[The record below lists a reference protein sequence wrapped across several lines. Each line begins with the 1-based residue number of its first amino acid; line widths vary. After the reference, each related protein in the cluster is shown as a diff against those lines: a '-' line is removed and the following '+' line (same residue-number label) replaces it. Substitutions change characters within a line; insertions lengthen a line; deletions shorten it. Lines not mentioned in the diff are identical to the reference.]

1 MPTKTASRPTLGY
14 GDYLRFSKLLLDR
27 YGLYF
32 SERRR
37 SELESAL
44 LHAFAASPT
53 ADFNEY
59 YALLVEQA
67 DGGLEMERL
76 VNAVTINETHFFRD
90 AAQFDALASSVLPQ
104 LIERRRMLRTL
115 RIWSAGCSSGEEPY
129 SIAMLLRDMLP
140 DVDAWSITILA
151 TDVNTSSLDRARQG
165 LFGEWAFR
173 EPRSKE
179 MRPRYFHRI
188 GARWELSPEVRRMV
202 TFTRLNLAGS
212 EYPSYAT
219 NTMFMDLILCRN
231 VTIYFNE
238 MITTAVVDR
247 FHEALTDGGW
257 LVVGHSEL
265 SLNVYR
271 RFQIRNFPNTILYQ
285 RDGQDPAQAVTWQ
298 WPPQTTQSLTTPQKA
313 TASATTS
320 VTIPPVA
327 TPAVSPPAPPPAAD
341 VPSLEQARQLVEF
354 GRSEE
359 ARNLLSILTQSPPV
373 NIDVYILLGQTCANL
388 GDLDAAERWCREA
401 LRRNKLALEAYYTL
415 ALVLQHQ
422 ARLSAAI
429 EALKKVVYIDRND
442 VLGHFSL
449 ARLHYQNEQAPAA
462 LKALDNARRLLEAQ
476 ADDAVV
482 ARSGGVTVK
491 RLRDAI
497 NRQQQQ
503 WLSEQGVRSK
513 E

>member
-1 MPTKTASRPTLGY
+1 MQKKTARQTSLGY

-32 SERRR
+32 SDRRR
-37 SELESAL
+37 PELESAIL
-44 LHAFAASPT
+44 RAFAASPT

-59 YALLVEQA
+59 YTLLVEQT

-76 VNAVTINETHFFRD
+76 VNTVTINETYFFRD
-90 AAQFDALASSVLPQ
+90 AAQFDALVSSVLPE

-115 RIWSAGCSSGEEPY
+115 RIWSAGCSSGEEAY

-140 DVDAWSITILA
+140 DVNEWSITILA
-151 TDVNTSSLDRARQG
+151 TDVNTAALDKARQG
-165 LFGEWAFR
+165 LFGNWAFR
-173 EPRSKE
+173 EQRAKE

-188 GARWELSPEVRRMV
+188 GARWELSPEIRRMV
-202 TFTRLNLAGS
+202 TFSRLNLAGS

-238 MITTAVVDR
+238 SITSAVVDR
-247 FHEALTDGGW
+247 FHDTLTDGGW

-265 SLNVYR
+265 SLDVYR
-271 RFQIRNFPNTILYQ
+271 RFHTHNFPNTVLYQ
-285 RDGQDPAQAVTWQ
+285 RNGQPAPQAPAWT
-298 WPPQTTQSLTTPQKA
+298 WPPRTEPTAALRTTTTP
-313 TASATTS
+313 
-320 VTIPPVA
+320 VTPSL
-327 TPAVSPPAPPPAAD
+327 PAVLPPTPPPAVD
-341 VPSLEQARQLVEF
+341 VPPLERARQLMEF
-354 GRSEE
+354 GHSEE
-359 ARNLLSILTQSPPV
+359 ARHLLETLTQSPPV
-373 NIDVYILLGQTCANL
+373 SIDVYILLGQTCANL
-388 GDLDAAERWCREA
+388 GDLEAAERWCREA

-415 ALVLQHQ
+415 ALVLQH
-422 ARLSAAI
+422 LGKLPEAI

-449 ARLHYQNEQAPAA
+449 ARLYYQNEQAPAA
-462 LKALDNARRLLEAQ
+462 LKSLDNARRLLETQ
-476 ADDAVV
+476 PDEAVV
-482 ARSGGVTVK
+482 ARSDGVTVK

-497 NRQQQQ
+497 VRQQQQ
-503 WLSEQGVRSK
+503 WSK

>member
-1 MPTKTASRPTLGY
+1 MVQKKTAPHAALGY

-37 SELESAL
+37 PELESAIN
-44 LHAFAASPT
+44 HAFAASPT

-59 YALLVEQA
+59 YTLLA
-67 DGGLEMERL
+67 DRTDGGLEMERL
-76 VNAVTINETHFFRD
+76 VNAVTINETYFFRD
-90 AAQFDALASSVLPQ
+90 AAQFDALTQTVLPE

-140 DVDAWSITILA
+140 DVDEWSITILA
-151 TDVNTSSLDRARQG
+151 TDVNTAALDRARQG
-165 LFGEWAFR
+165 LFGDWAFR
-173 EPRSKE
+173 EARAKD
-179 MRPRYFHRI
+179 MRPRHFRRV
-188 GARWELSPEVRRMV
+188 GARWELRPEVRRMV
-202 TFTRLNLAGS
+202 TFNRLNLAGT
-212 EYPSYAT
+212 EYPTYAS

-231 VTIYFNE
+231 VTIYFSE
-238 MITTAVVDR
+238 FVTSAVVDR
-247 FHEALTDGGW
+247 FHDTLTDGGW

-271 RFQIRNFPNTILYQ
+271 RFQTRNFPNTVLYQ
-285 RDGQDPAQAVTWQ
+285 RDGQSLSQPTEWQ
-298 WPPQTTQSLTTPQKA
+298 WPPRLAAPPAPLPKTTPPLA
-313 TASATTS
+313 TPVVSSPTP
-320 VTIPPVA
+320 PPVA
-327 TPAVSPPAPPPAAD
+327 EVPP
-341 VPSLEQARQLVEF
+341 LEQARQLVEF

-359 ARNLLSILTQSPPV
+359 ARNLLLTLTQSPPV

-388 GDLDAAERWCREA
+388 GDLAAAERWCREA

-422 ARLSAAI
+422 AKLPEAI

-449 ARLHYQNEQAPAA
+449 ARLHYQNGQAPAA
-462 LKALDNARRLLEAQ
+462 LKSLDNARRLLETQ
-476 ADDAVV
+476 ADDAAV

-497 NRQQQQ
+497 TRQQQQ
-503 WLSEQGVRSK
+503 WLRE
-513 E
+513 

>member
-1 MPTKTASRPTLGY
+1 MVKNTAPRASLGY

-37 SELESAL
+37 PELESAI

-59 YALLVEQA
+59 YSMLAGRT
-67 DGGLEMERL
+67 DGDLEMERL
-76 VNAVTINETHFFRD
+76 INAVTVNETYFFRD
-90 AAQFDALASSVLPQ
+90 AAQFDALAQTVLPQ

-140 DVDAWSITILA
+140 DVDEWSITILG
-151 TDVNTSSLDRARQG
+151 TDVNTSALDKARQG

-179 MRPRYFHRI
+179 TRPRYFHRI
-188 GARWELSPEVRRMV
+188 ATRWELSPEVRRMV
-202 TFTRLNLAGS
+202 TFGKLNLAGN
-212 EYPSYAT
+212 EFPSYTT

-238 MITTAVVDR
+238 LITSGVVSR
-247 FHEALTDGGW
+247 FYDTLTDGGW

-271 RFQIRNFPNTILYQ
+271 RFQVRNFPDTVLYQ
-285 RDGQDPAQAVTWQ
+285 RGGDAPAQSVEWH
-298 WPPQTTQSLTTPQKA
+298 WPPSLTETVAPPVTTTSMT
-313 TASATTS
+313 TAS
-320 VTIPPVA
+320 VTASPIPAELPPTALPV
-327 TPAVSPPAPPPAAD
+327 TVVPP
-341 VPSLEQARQLVEF
+341 LEQARELVEF

-359 ARNLLSILTQSPPV
+359 ARNLLLTLTKSPPV
-373 NIDVYILLGQTCANL
+373 SIDVYILLGQTCANL

-422 ARLSAAI
+422 ARLPEAI

-449 ARLHYQNEQAPAA
+449 ARLYCQNGQAPAA
-462 LKALDNARRLLEAQ
+462 LKSLDNARRLLETQ
-476 ADDAVV
+476 DGDTVV

-497 NRQQQQ
+497 TRQQQQ
-503 WLSEQGVRSK
+503 WLKAQEASCKGG
-513 E
+513 

>member
-1 MPTKTASRPTLGY
+1 VRKKTVPQATLGY

-27 YGLYF
+27 YGLFF
-32 SERRR
+32 SDRRR
-37 SELESAL
+37 PELESAI

-59 YALLVEQA
+59 YTLLVERT

-76 VNAVTINETHFFRD
+76 VNAVTVNETYFFRD
-90 AAQFDALASSVLPQ
+90 AAQFDALAQTVLPE

-140 DVDAWSITILA
+140 DIDEWSITILA
-151 TDVNTSSLDRARQG
+151 TDVNTAALDRARQG
-165 LFGEWAFR
+165 LFGDWAFR
-173 EPRSKE
+173 EARAKD
-179 MRPRYFHRI
+179 MRPRYFRRI
-188 GARWELSPEVRRMV
+188 GARWELRPEVRRMV
-202 TFTRLNLAGS
+202 TFNRLNLAGT
-212 EYPSYAT
+212 EYPAYAS

-231 VTIYFNE
+231 VTIYFSE
-238 MITTAVVDR
+238 FVTSAVVDR
-247 FHEALTDGGW
+247 FHDTLTDGGW

-271 RFQIRNFPNTILYQ
+271 RFQTRNFPNTVLYQ
-285 RDGQDPAQAVTWQ
+285 RNGQAPAQPSDWQ
-298 WPPQTTQSLTTPQKA
+298 WPPLYTEKMA
-313 TASATTS
+313 S
-320 VTIPPVA
+320 VTLPVA
-327 TPAVSPPAPPPAAD
+327 PPSPLLPPAPPPPPPLSID
-341 VPSLEQARQLVEF
+341 VNPLDQAREMLEF

-359 ARNLLSILTQSPPV
+359 AREVLLALANSPLA
-373 NIDVYILLGQTCANL
+373 NIEVYVLLGQTYANL
-388 GDLDAAERWCREA
+388 GDLEAAEHWCRKA

-422 ARLSAAI
+422 ARLPEAI

-462 LKALDNARRLLEAQ
+462 LKSLDNARRLLEAQ
-476 ADDAVV
+476 EDDVVV

-497 NRQQQQ
+497 TRQQQQ
-503 WLSEQGVRSK
+503 WVK

>member
-1 MPTKTASRPTLGY
+1 MSPKKTAPRASLGY

-37 SELESAL
+37 LELESAI

-59 YALLVEQA
+59 YTLLVERT

-76 VNAVTINETHFFRD
+76 INAITINETYFYRD
-90 AAQFDALASSVLPQ
+90 AAQFDALASSVLPE

-140 DVDAWSITILA
+140 DVDEWSITILG
-151 TDVNTSSLDRARQG
+151 TDVNTAALDRARQG
-165 LFGEWAFR
+165 LFGNWAFR
-173 EPRSKE
+173 EARAKE
-179 MRPRYFHRI
+179 MRPRYFHHV
-188 GARWELSPEVRRMV
+188 GARWELSPDVRRMV
-202 TFTRLNLAGS
+202 TFTRLNLAGT
-212 EYPSYAT
+212 EYPAYAS

-238 MITTAVVDR
+238 TVTSAVVDR
-247 FHEALTDGGW
+247 FYDTLSDGGW

-271 RFQIRNFPNTILYQ
+271 RFQTRNFPNTVLYQ
-285 RDGQDPAQAVTWQ
+285 RNGQAPAQSSDWQ
-298 WPPQTTQSLTTPQKA
+298 WPPLHTEK
-313 TASATTS
+313 
-320 VTIPPVA
+320 I
-327 TPAVSPPAPPPAAD
+327 TPAALPSLPQPSSLLLPSPPPPPSID
-341 VPSLEQARQLVEF
+341 VNPLDQAREMLEF

-359 ARNLLSILTQSPPV
+359 ARELLSALAESPLA
-373 NIDVYILLGQTCANL
+373 NTEVYILLGQTCANL
-388 GDLDAAERWCREA
+388 GDLAAAERWCREA

-422 ARLSAAI
+422 ARLPEAI

-449 ARLHYQNEQAPAA
+449 ARLHYQNGQAPAA
-462 LKALDNARRLLEAQ
+462 LKALDNARRLLETQ
-476 ADDAVV
+476 ADDAAV

-497 NRQQQQ
+497 TRQQQQ
-503 WLSEQGVRSK
+503 WLRE
-513 E
+513 

>member
-1 MPTKTASRPTLGY
+1 MQKKTAPHASLGY

-37 SELESAL
+37 PELESAIY
-44 LHAFAASPT
+44 HAFAASPA

-59 YALLVEQA
+59 YTLLVERS
-67 DGGLEMERL
+67 DGGMEMERL
-76 VNAVTINETHFFRD
+76 VNAVTINETYFFRD
-90 AAQFDALASSVLPQ
+90 AAQFDALANSVLPE

-140 DVDAWSITILA
+140 DVDEWSITILA
-151 TDVNTSSLDRARQG
+151 TDVNTAALDRARQG
-165 LFGEWAFR
+165 LFGDWAFR
-173 EPRSKE
+173 EARAKD
-179 MRPRYFHRI
+179 MRPRYFRRV
-188 GARWELSPEVRRMV
+188 GARWELLPEVRRMV
-202 TFTRLNLAGS
+202 TFNRLNLAGT
-212 EYPSYAT
+212 EYPAYAT

-231 VTIYFNE
+231 VTIYFSE
-238 MITTAVVDR
+238 FVTSAVVDR
-247 FHEALTDGGW
+247 FYDTLTDGGW

-271 RFQIRNFPNTILYQ
+271 RFQTRNFPNTVLYQ
-285 RDGQDPAQAVTWQ
+285 RNGPAPAQSVEWQ
-298 WPPQTTQSLTTPQKA
+298 WPPQQIEAPAVLPKIA
-313 TASATTS
+313 
-320 VTIPPVA
+320 PPV
-327 TPAVSPPAPPPAAD
+327 TMPAVSLPTPPPAPDISP
-341 VPSLEQARQLVEF
+341 LEQARQLVEF

-359 ARNLLSILTQSPPV
+359 ARTLLLALTQSPPV
-373 NIDVYILLGQTCANL
+373 SADVYILLGQTCANL
-388 GDLDAAERWCREA
+388 GDLEAAERWCREA

-422 ARLSAAI
+422 ARLSEAI

-449 ARLHYQNEQAPAA
+449 ARLYYQNGLAPAA
-462 LKALDNARRLLEAQ
+462 LKSLENARRLLETQ
-476 ADDAVV
+476 PDDAVV

-497 NRQQQQ
+497 TRQQQQ
-503 WLSEQGVRSK
+503 WLREQEGNK
-513 E
+513 A

>member
-1 MPTKTASRPTLGY
+1 MQMKTVPRASLGY

-37 SELESAL
+37 PELESAI

-53 ADFNEY
+53 ADLNEY
-59 YALLVEQA
+59 YALLIERT

-90 AAQFDALASSVLPQ
+90 AAQFDALTQTVLPE

-129 SIAMLLRDMLP
+129 SIAILLRDMLP
-140 DVDAWSITILA
+140 DVNEWSITILG
-151 TDVNTSSLDRARQG
+151 TDVNTAALDKARQG

-173 EPRSKE
+173 EPRAKE
-179 MRPRYFHRI
+179 IRPRYFHRI

-202 TFTRLNLAGS
+202 TFNRMNLAGT

-238 MITTAVVDR
+238 LVTTDVVNR
-247 FHEALTDGGW
+247 FHDTLTDGGW

-271 RFQIRNFPNTILYQ
+271 RFQVRNFPNTVLYQ
-285 RDGQDPAQAVTWQ
+285 RNGQTPTQPPEWQ
-298 WPPQTTQSLTTPQKA
+298 WPPHLEASTPLPILTPTAMTPPA
-313 TASATTS
+313 MP
-320 VTIPPVA
+320 VIPPP
-327 TPAVSPPAPPPAAD
+327 TPSSALD
-341 VPSLEQARQLVEF
+341 VPPLEQARQLMEF

-359 ARNLLSILTQSPPV
+359 ARALLLTLTQSPPV
-373 NIDVYILLGQTCANL
+373 NLDVYILLGQTCANL
-388 GDLDAAERWCREA
+388 GDLEAAERWCREA
-401 LRRNKLALEAYYTL
+401 LKRNKLALEAYYTL

-422 ARLSAAI
+422 AKLPEAI

-449 ARLHYQNEQAPAA
+449 ARLHYQNGQAPAA
-462 LKALDNARRLLEAQ
+462 LKSLDNARHLLETQ
-476 ADDAVV
+476 SDDAIVT
-482 ARSGGVTVK
+482 RSGGVTVK

-497 NRQQQQ
+497 SRQQLQ
-503 WLSEQGVRSK
+503 WLKG
-513 E
+513 

>member
-1 MPTKTASRPTLGY
+1 MQKNTAPRASLGY

-37 SELESAL
+37 PELESAI

-59 YALLVEQA
+59 YTLLAERT

-76 VNAVTINETHFFRD
+76 INAVTINETYFFRD
-90 AAQFDALASSVLPQ
+90 AAQFDALATSVLPE

-140 DVDAWSITILA
+140 DVDEWSITILG
-151 TDVNTSSLDRARQG
+151 TDVNTAALDRARQG
-165 LFGEWAFR
+165 LFGDWAFR
-173 EPRSKE
+173 EARARE
-179 MRPRYFHRI
+179 MRPRYFHRV
-188 GARWELSPEVRRMV
+188 GARWELSPDVRRMV
-202 TFTRLNLAGS
+202 TFTRLNLAGT
-212 EYPSYAT
+212 EYPAYAT

-231 VTIYFNE
+231 VTIYFDAAV
-238 MITTAVVDR
+238 TAAVVDR
-247 FHEALTDGGW
+247 FYNTLTDGGW

-271 RFQIRNFPNTILYQ
+271 QFQTRNFPNTVLYQ
-285 RDGQDPAQAVTWQ
+285 RSGTEPAQPAAWQ
-298 WPPQTTQSLTTPQKA
+298 WPPVQLE
-313 TASATTS
+313 S
-320 VTIPPVA
+320 VVPLPKT
-327 TPAVSPPAPPPAAD
+327 TPAVSTPSTVKSPIPAPPASTSSSTTD
-341 VPSLEQARQLVEF
+341 VPPLEQARQLVEF

-359 ARNLLSILTQSPPV
+359 ARDLLLTLTQSPPV
-373 NIDVYILLGQTCANL
+373 STDVYILLGQTCANL
-388 GDLDAAERWCREA
+388 GDLEAAERWCREA
-401 LRRNKLALEAYYTL
+401 LKRNKLALEAYYTL

-422 ARLSAAI
+422 ARLPEAI
-429 EALKKVVYIDRND
+429 EALKKVIYIDRND

-449 ARLHYQNEQAPAA
+449 ARLYYQNGQAPAA
-462 LKALDNARRLLEAQ
+462 LKSLDNARRLLETQ
-476 ADDAVV
+476 SDDAVV

-497 NRQQQQ
+497 TRQQQQ
-503 WLSEQGVRSK
+503 WLRE
-513 E
+513 

>member
-1 MPTKTASRPTLGY
+1 MQKKTAQHTSLGY

-32 SERRR
+32 SDRRR
-37 SELESAL
+37 PELESAI

-59 YALLVEQA
+59 YTLLVERT

-76 VNAVTINETHFFRD
+76 VNAVTINETYFFRD
-90 AAQFDALASSVLPQ
+90 AAQFDALVSSVLPE

-129 SIAMLLRDMLP
+129 SIAMLLRDILP
-140 DVDAWSITILA
+140 DVNEWSITILG
-151 TDVNTSSLDRARQG
+151 TDVNTAALDKARQG
-165 LFGEWAFR
+165 MFGEWAFR

-179 MRPRYFHRI
+179 IRPRYFHRV
-188 GARWELSPEVRRMV
+188 GRHWELSPEVRRMV
-202 TFTRLNLAGS
+202 TFNRMNLAGG
-212 EYPSYAT
+212 EFPSYAT

-238 MITTAVVDR
+238 FVTSAVVDR
-247 FHEALTDGGW
+247 FHDTLTDGGW

-271 RFQIRNFPNTILYQ
+271 RFQIRNFPNTVLYQ
-285 RDGQDPAQAVTWQ
+285 RDGQSSGQSTEWH
-298 WPPQTTQSLTTPQKA
+298 WPPHTETTAPPLKTMPPTTALPA
-313 TASATTS
+313 M
-320 VTIPPVA
+320 
-327 TPAVSPPAPPPAAD
+327 PAVSAPTRPPTTD
-341 VPSLEQARQLVEF
+341 VPPLEQARQLVEF
-354 GRSEE
+354 GRSKE
-359 ARNLLSILTQSPPV
+359 ARDLLLALIQSPPV
-373 NIDVYILLGQTCANL
+373 SVDVYILLGQTCANL
-388 GDLDAAERWCREA
+388 GDLETAERWCREA

-422 ARLSAAI
+422 AKLSEAI

-449 ARLHYQNEQAPAA
+449 ARLHYQNEQASAA
-462 LKALDNARRLLEAQ
+462 LKSLDNARRLLEAQ
-476 ADDAVV
+476 PDDAVV

-497 NRQQQQ
+497 THQQQQ
-503 WLSEQGVRSK
+503 WLK

>member
-1 MPTKTASRPTLGY
+1 MTKHTAPHTSLGY

-37 SELESAL
+37 PELESAI

-59 YALLVEQA
+59 YSMLAERT
-67 DGGLEMERL
+67 DGDLEMERL
-76 VNAVTINETHFFRD
+76 INAVTVNETYFFRD
-90 AAQFDALASSVLPQ
+90 AAQFDALAQTVLPE

-140 DVDAWSITILA
+140 DVDEWSITILG
-151 TDVNTSSLDRARQG
+151 TDVNTSALDKARQG
-165 LFGEWAFR
+165 LFGDWAFR

-179 MRPRYFHRI
+179 MRPRYFHRV
-188 GARWELSPEVRRMV
+188 GTRWELSPEVRRLV
-202 TFTRLNLAGS
+202 TFGRMNLAGT

-238 MITTAVVDR
+238 LTTSGVVNR
-247 FHEALTDGGW
+247 FYDTLTDGGW

-271 RFQIRNFPNTILYQ
+271 RFQIRNFPNTVLYQ
-285 RDGQDPAQAVTWQ
+285 RDGHDPAQSVEWH
-298 WPPQTTQSLTTPQKA
+298 WPPSSLTETVAQAATP
-313 TASATTS
+313 STTPSS
-320 VTIPPVA
+320 VMTPPVEL
-327 TPAVSPPAPPPAAD
+327 PPAPLSAAEVPP
-341 VPSLEQARQLVEF
+341 LEKARELMEF

-359 ARNLLSILTQSPPV
+359 ARDLLLTLTQSPPV
-373 NIDVYILLGQTCANL
+373 SIDVYILLGQTCANL
-388 GDLDAAERWCREA
+388 GDLEAAERWCREV
-401 LRRNKLALEAYYTL
+401 LKRNKLALEAYYTL

-422 ARLSAAI
+422 ARLPEAI

-449 ARLHYQNEQAPAA
+449 ARLHYQNGQASAA
-462 LKALDNARRLLEAQ
+462 LKSLDNARRLLETQ
-476 ADDAVV
+476 DGDTVV

-497 NRQQQQ
+497 ARQQQQ
-503 WLSEQGVRSK
+503 WLKAQQVRSNGG
-513 E
+513 

>member
-1 MPTKTASRPTLGY
+1 MQKKTMPHTSLGY

-27 YGLYF
+27 YGLFF

-37 SELESAL
+37 PELESAI

-59 YALLVEQA
+59 YTLLVERT

-76 VNAVTINETHFFRD
+76 VNAVTINETYFFRD
-90 AAQFDALASSVLPQ
+90 AAQFNALTQTVLPE

-140 DVDAWSITILA
+140 DVDEWSITILA
-151 TDVNTSSLDRARQG
+151 TDVNTAALDRGRQG
-165 LFGEWAFR
+165 QFGEWAFR
-173 EPRSKE
+173 EARSKE

-202 TFTRLNLAGS
+202 TFNRLNLAGT
-212 EYPSYAT
+212 EYPTYTT

-238 MITTAVVDR
+238 LITVDVVNR
-247 FHEALTDGGW
+247 FYDTLTDGGW

-271 RFQIRNFPNTILYQ
+271 RFQTRNFPNTVLYQ
-285 RDGQDPAQAVTWQ
+285 RDGQAQAQPAEWQ
-298 WPPQTTQSLTTPQKA
+298 WPPLQTEAPAPLPKMTPSVTTPSGMTPLPA
-313 TASATTS
+313 M
-320 VTIPPVA
+320 PVA
-327 TPAVSPPAPPPAAD
+327 PLPTPSSAAD
-341 VPSLEQARQLVEF
+341 VPPLEQVRQLVDF

-359 ARNLLSILTQSPPV
+359 ARTLLLTLTQSPPV

-388 GDLDAAERWCREA
+388 GDLEAAERWCREA
-401 LRRNKLALEAYYTL
+401 LKRNKLALEAYYTL

-422 ARLSAAI
+422 ARLPEAI

-449 ARLHYQNEQAPAA
+449 ARLHYQNGQAPAA
-462 LKALDNARRLLEAQ
+462 LKSLDNARRLLEAQ
-476 ADDAVV
+476 ADDTVV

-497 NRQQQQ
+497 TRQQQQ
-503 WLSEQGVRSK
+503 WLRE
-513 E
+513 